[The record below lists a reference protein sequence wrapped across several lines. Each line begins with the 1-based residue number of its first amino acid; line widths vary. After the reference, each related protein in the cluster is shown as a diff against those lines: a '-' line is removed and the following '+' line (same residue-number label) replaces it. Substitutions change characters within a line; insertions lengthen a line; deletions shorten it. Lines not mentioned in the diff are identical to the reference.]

1 MRKSLLG
8 TAVIALGLMAPGLAG
23 AQVAPFQIRGNEG
36 GPNLPGSASPSRLQ
50 NLAADEAREISP
62 DSPGIRTNAPPGTPL
77 SAQPAAT
84 VNAQQG
90 NRALRSTPA
99 PFDIN
104 QDGTS
109 PVLVIPEEEEE
120 IFQQSTTESP
130 LSNGQGLGLVV
141 PVDAVNQEQRSNL
154 NRLLKEEGDQV
165 RELRVNVENSE
176 AWVDSVVDR
185 PIVPDRTLRLDGEID
200 YASWGFYLSATEA
213 ARGGTLS
220 IAFTNSVLVLPE
232 ASRMRVYL
240 NGRELAQTAIDSPDR
255 TKVIALPIS
264 PELLRAGENALRI
277 ETEMRHRIDCSL
289 DATYELWTRIDT
301 RLTGFTYPGGRAP
314 LAGLG
319 DLPGV
324 GVGTNG
330 ATRIRVFQAAPASA
344 TNIDR
349 MLRAVQAASVRG
361 RYVQPLVEVVDLSA
375 KPESAQGTLTV
386 MIGTYEQLR
395 RISEDIPPEAGVGP
409 FATLIDPSRLGPT
422 LLISGPNERAVD
434 TALARLD
441 VTEGSGA
448 PRSPIAATPP
458 WLVPD
463 SVPIDGAGTVSL
475 RKAGVETINFSGRR
489 FVTDFQVT
497 LPPDFYA
504 AAYGEARLLLDA
516 AYSGDVNPG
525 SRLSVFVNGVLST
538 AISFTS
544 SSGEVFDDFPI
555 VLVMKQFRP
564 GINKIEIVA
573 DLNTDSDAACLP
585 GGTVP
590 ARDRFALFSSTRLVF
605 PSFARIGQLPN
616 LASFATNGFPYTLTD
631 APVRVRVG
639 GTSLDT
645 IGAAGTLLARVA
657 VSRGAP
663 LATNVVENV
672 GEFADAGAIVVAPL
686 EEVSNIALE
695 ATGAS
700 SVIPAN
706 WLQPSQRGGSV
717 TGEPEG
723 LERYDE
729 VLRRLR
735 QQLRQEE
742 VRLDRDAAES
752 DEDTT
757 RGSLAR
763 DQRNET
769 ERSRDRWFEELQGS
783 SGITGMIKD
792 GIAYVR
798 NAINLN
804 IDFSRDDGIDEVD
817 VTPIPDSATFLMAQ
831 SASPENADTAWTL
844 ITAPSAGLLS
854 ASTAA
859 ITSPDQWRQ
868 IGGRITAYDLENNR
882 VNTIAAENVSY
893 LATLPLSFSNIRL
906 IAANWFSLNNG
917 IYSIAL
923 ILIAMVLGVVTF
935 LLVTPLGRKS

>member
-1 MRKSLLG
+1 MRTSALFSTAILAAGLL
-8 TAVIALGLMAPGLAG
+8 LPSLAG
-23 AQVAPFQIRGNEG
+23 AQVSPFSVG
-36 GPNLPGSASPSRLQ
+36 GSDIPSSASPNRQQ
-50 NLAADEAREISP
+50 NIAEQEASDISP
-62 DSPGIRTNAPPGTPL
+62 ENPRTRANAPQGN
-77 SAQPAAT
+77 PAALS
-84 VNAQQG
+84 
-90 NRALRSTPA
+90 RPA

-104 QDGTS
+104 QDGVS
-109 PVLVIPEEEEE
+109 PVVELPDEETQFFRE
-120 IFQQSTTESP
+120 STTVSP
-130 LSNGQGLGLVV
+130 LSGGQRTGPVV
-141 PVDAVNQEQRSNL
+141 PVDAVSEEQRENL
-154 NRLLKEEGDQV
+154 TRLLKEGGDQV
-165 RELRVNVENSE
+165 QELRVNVENTQE
-176 AWVDSVVDR
+176 WVDSVVDR

-200 YASWGFYLSATEA
+200 YASWGFFLSAAEA

-232 ASRMRVYL
+232 ASRLRVYL
-240 NGRELAQTAIDSPDR
+240 NGRQIAQTAIDSPDR
-255 TKVIALPIS
+255 TKVIALPIGS
-264 PELLRAGENALRI
+264 DLLRAGENALRI
-277 ETEMRHRIDCSL
+277 EAEMRHRIDCSL

-330 ATRIRVFQAAPASA
+330 ATRIRVFQAAPATA

-361 RYVQPLVEVVDLSA
+361 RYVQPLVEVVDLTSRPQ
-375 KPESAQGTLTV
+375 PETGTLTV
-386 MIGTYEQLR
+386 MIGTYDQLR
-395 RISEDIPPEAGVGP
+395 RIAPDIPPEAGVGP
-409 FATLIDPSRLGPT
+409 FATLIDTARLGPT

-434 TALARLD
+434 TALSRLD
-441 VTEGSGA
+441 VPDGSGT

-463 SVPIDGAGTVSL
+463 SVPIDGAATVSL

-489 FVTDFQVT
+489 FVTNFQVT

-516 AYSGDVNPG
+516 AYSGDVEAG

-544 SSGEVFDDFPI
+544 TSGEVFDDFPI

-564 GINKIEIVA
+564 GINRIEIVA
-573 DLNTDSDAACLP
+573 DLNTAADRACLP
-585 GGTVP
+585 GGPVP

-616 LASFATNGFPYTLTD
+616 LASFATNGFPYPLSSE
-631 APVRVRVG
+631 PVRVRVG
-639 GTSLDT
+639 GESLDT

-663 LATNVVENV
+663 LATNVVENITS
-672 GEFADAGAIVVAPL
+672 FTDAGAIIVAPL
-686 EEVSNIALE
+686 ENVSNIVLE
-695 ATGAS
+695 TTGAS
-700 SVIPAN
+700 AVIPTN
-706 WLQPSQRGGSV
+706 WLQPFPSAGRQ

-742 VRLDRDAAES
+742 VLLDRNAADT
-752 DEDTT
+752 DEDETP
-757 RGSLAR
+757 GNLAI

-769 ERSRDRWFEELQGS
+769 ERTRDRWFEELEG
-783 SGITGMIKD
+783 GNGLTRLVRD
-792 GIAYVR
+792 GFRSLR
-798 NAINLN
+798 NSINLN
-804 IDFSRDDGIDEVD
+804 INLSGRDTADDID

-831 SASPENADTAWTL
+831 SAAPQNDTTAWTL
-844 ITAPSAGLLS
+844 ITAPTAGLLS

-859 ITSPDQWRQ
+859 ITSPDQWTQ
-868 IGGRITAYDLENNR
+868 IGGRITAYDLENNT
-882 VNTIAAENVSY
+882 VETIAAEDVNY
-893 LATLPLSFSNIRL
+893 LATLPLSFSNFRL

-923 ILIAMVLGVVTF
+923 IIVAMLLGVLTF
-935 LLVTPLGRKS
+935 MLVTPLGRKS